1 MAASG
6 LGALG
11 ARVQEFIHRKN
22 LDHYRRLLADEPDE
36 AQRALLLQLLER
48 DEMRV
53 ETLGQAD
60 GYVEPRGDRLT
71 GIALNQDR
79 LVSHGGLRIALE
91 ATYEIKT
98 SSGLICIKLPYPL
111 DHIMSK

>member
-36 AQRALLLQLLER
+36 AQRALLLQLLAEEEAKELPPLQAR
-48 DEMRV
+48 D
-53 ETLGQAD
+53 D
-60 GYVEPRGDRLT
+60 
-71 GIALNQDR
+71 N
-79 LVSHGGLRIALE
+79 
-91 ATYEIKT
+91 
-98 SSGLICIKLPYPL
+98 
-111 DHIMSK
+111 